1 MQDSGGGMTRR
12 YDRSGDA
19 QFTWRGGDVSRT
31 ENLSDIVFALVLA
44 LAAVESVPRS
54 FDELTGLWREAL
66 ALAICFALI
75 ILIWY
80 THHHYF
86 RRFGLQDRTVT
97 ALNSVLLLLVLAY
110 IFPLKFMAVFVITL
124 FTGGYESIAQ
134 IEAVLRL
141 DQVKWLYLIYGGF
154 LAGVY
159 LVFAALHAH
168 ALARAVPLQL
178 TARERAF
185 TRGEIEFAGGVAGL
199 TALVV
204 ALAFILPERIA
215 PFSGVLFALTGLVG
229 WVAGARA
236 EASACKQEAAQG

>member
-1 MQDSGGGMTRR
+1 MTRR
-12 YDRSGDA
+12 YDLTGDA

-54 FDELTGLWREAL
+54 FDELAGLWREAL

-124 FTGGYESIAQ
+124 FTGGYETVAE

-159 LVFAALHAH
+159 LVFAVLHAH
-168 ALARAVPLQL
+168 ALSRAIPLQL
-178 TARERAF
+178 SPRERAF
-185 TRGEIEFAGGVAGL
+185 TRSEIEFAAGI
-199 TALVV
+199 V
-204 ALAFILPERIA
+204 ALTGVIVACAFTLPERAA
-215 PFSGVLFALTGLVG
+215 PFSGALFGLTGLVG
-229 WVAGARA
+229 WLAGARA
-236 EASACKQEAAQG
+236 EARARKLEAPAGEA

>member
-1 MQDSGGGMTRR
+1 MARR
-12 YDRSGDA
+12 YDLTGDS
-19 QFTWRGGDVSRT
+19 QFTWRGRDVSRT

-54 FDELTGLWREAL
+54 FDELVGLWREAL
-66 ALAICFALI
+66 ALAVCFSLI

-124 FTGGYESIAQ
+124 FTGGYESASE
-134 IEAVLRL
+134 IEAVLSL

-168 ALARAVPLQL
+168 ALSGAIPLQL
-178 TARERAF
+178 SPRERAF
-185 TRGEIEFAGGVAGL
+185 TRSEIEFSAGVVLL

-204 ALAFILPERIA
+204 AMAFVLPERIA
-215 PFSGVLFALTGLVG
+215 PFSGALFGLTGIVG
-229 WVAGARA
+229 WLAGMRA
-236 EASACKQEAAQG
+236 EAKARNLEDPAKR

>member
-1 MQDSGGGMTRR
+1 MARR
-12 YDRSGDA
+12 YDLTGDS

-54 FDELTGLWREAL
+54 FDELVGLWREAL
-66 ALAICFALI
+66 ALAVCFALI

-124 FTGGYESIAQ
+124 FTGGYESASE
-134 IEAVLRL
+134 IEAVLSL

-154 LAGVY
+154 LGVY

-168 ALARAVPLQL
+168 ALSRAIPLQL
-178 TARERAF
+178 SPRERAF
-185 TRGEIEFAGGVAGL
+185 TRSEIEFSAGVVLL

-204 ALAFILPERIA
+204 AMAFALPERIA
-215 PFSGVLFALTGLVG
+215 PFSGALFGLTGIVG
-229 WVAGARA
+229 WLAGMRA
-236 EASACKQEAAQG
+236 EAKARNLEDPAKR

>member
-1 MQDSGGGMTRR
+1 MVRR
-12 YDRSGDA
+12 YDLTGDA

-66 ALAICFALI
+66 ALAVCFALI

-80 THHHYF
+80 THHHFF

-97 ALNSVLLLLVLAY
+97 ELNSVLLLLVLAY

-124 FTGGYESIAQ
+124 FTGGYGSGAE

-168 ALARAVPLQL
+168 ALSRAIPLQL
-178 TARERAF
+178 SGRERAF
-185 TRGEIEFAGGVAGL
+185 TRSEIEFAAGVIVL
-199 TALVV
+199 TAGVV
-204 ALAFILPERIA
+204 GLAFALPERIA

-229 WVAGARA
+229 WLAGTRA
-236 EASACKQEAAQG
+236 EARARKLETRTAP